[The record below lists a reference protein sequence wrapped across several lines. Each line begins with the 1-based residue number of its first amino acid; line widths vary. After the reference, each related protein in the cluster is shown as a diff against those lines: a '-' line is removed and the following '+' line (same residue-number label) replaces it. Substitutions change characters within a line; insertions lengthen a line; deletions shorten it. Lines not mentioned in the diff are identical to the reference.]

1 MKHFLLTLSMVAAA
15 SLYADYTVILQ
26 SGDGE
31 QVFQYRDD
39 RHASITLGKNSR
51 LLVTGDKAY
60 MISDRHGEKVAMD
73 VDQMHAMTRAMGVN
87 VQDEIKKA
95 KDEADV
101 RIIKKGKTQKI
112 AGIKGQVWTI
122 EYKEEGRTERANVLV
137 SKEKDI
143 VKAMKAYGRI
153 LGRMAGG
160 ADDDIMDFIQIKPG
174 YVVIATLDEK
184 DGFRLKKFQEKKI
197 PGSAFELSKD
207 TQMQEM
213 PNFGKLFGGQ

>member
-1 MKHFLLTLSMVAAA
+1 
-15 SLYADYTVILQ
+15 
-26 SGDGE
+26 
-31 QVFQYRDD
+31 
-39 RHASITLGKNSR
+39 
-51 LLVTGDKAY
+51 
-60 MISDRHGEKVAMD
+60 
-73 VDQMHAMTRAMGVN
+73 MGVN

-153 LGRMAGG
+153 LGRMAGS

-184 DGFRLKKFQEKKI
+184 DGFRLKKFHEKKI
-197 PGSAFELSKD
+197 PGSVFELSKD
-207 TQMQEM
+207 TRMQEM

>member
-1 MKHFLLTLSMVAAA
+1 
-15 SLYADYTVILQ
+15 
-26 SGDGE
+26 
-31 QVFQYRDD
+31 
-39 RHASITLGKNSR
+39 
-51 LLVTGDKAY
+51 
-60 MISDRHGEKVAMD
+60 
-73 VDQMHAMTRAMGVN
+73 
-87 VQDEIKKA
+87 
-95 KDEADV
+95 
-101 RIIKKGKTQKI
+101 
-112 AGIKGQVWTI
+112 
-122 EYKEEGRTERANVLV
+122 
-137 SKEKDI
+137 
-143 VKAMKAYGRI
+143 MKAYGRI